1 MQIHM
6 LPTKPAFKAQFGW
19 MDMLTSADGNRF
31 RLEFGHKFQNI
42 KVEAGPDQTVSP
54 SSLPPTIS

>member
-1 MQIHM
+1 MATATEINGGTTLQN
-6 LPTKPAFKAQFGW
+6 AR